1 MGDGMKGTFFL
12 GNGKFET
19 RDIPEHKLDDFEVL
33 VRVAACGVC
42 GTDVHIY
49 HGEKGSAEVKPPVV
63 LGHEISGIVE
73 KAGSCVT
80 RVKVGDHVALDPN
93 MYCGSCHF
101 CRIGKKQLCENLH
114 AIGVNCNG
122 GFADFVYAP
131 ESQCFVLHKEIPLEE
146 AAMTEPLAC
155 CIHGIDRLRIRQGDT
170 VCVIGGGAIG
180 LIMVQLAKLSGA
192 STVILSEPVKERRDV
207 GKKVGADYT
216 VDPVNE
222 VLPDRIQEIL
232 GVNGVDCVI
241 ECVGTVVATA
251 QAFSAAKDGATVL
264 LFSVPKTGSHY
275 ELSLDDVFQKELTI
289 VGSKINPDTHQRA
302 VDLINGRR
310 LDLKS
315 LITHHYPHEMLEE
328 AILMQMSNESL
339 KVIVGKG

>member
-1 MGDGMKGTFFL
+1 MKGTFFL
-12 GNGKFET
+12 GHGEFET
-19 RDIPEHKLDDFEVL
+19 REMAEHDLVSDEVL
-33 VRVAACGVC
+33 VKVAACGVC

-73 KAGSCVT
+73 KTGCGVT
-80 RVKVGDHVALDPN
+80 RVKAGDHVALDPN

-131 ESQCFVLHKEIPLEE
+131 ESQCFVLNDDIPLDEG
-146 AAMTEPLAC
+146 AMAEPLAC
-155 CIHGIDRLRIRQGDT
+155 CIHGFDRLGMRQGDT

-192 STVILSEPVKERRDV
+192 SVIILSEPVKERREV

-216 VDPVNE
+216 VDPINE
-222 VLPDRIQEIL
+222 VLADRIHEIL
-232 GVNGVDCVI
+232 TEKGLKQKDLAMLLGKKEAEISKWMRGTHNFTIDTLVAIERALQAPLLQVI
-241 ECVGTVVATA
+241 HREEEVVA
-251 QAFSAAKDGATVL
+251 
-264 LFSVPKTGSHY
+264 
-275 ELSLDDVFQKELTI
+275 
-289 VGSKINPDTHQRA
+289 
-302 VDLINGRR
+302 
-310 LDLKS
+310 
-315 LITHHYPHEMLEE
+315 
-328 AILMQMSNESL
+328 
-339 KVIVGKG
+339 